1 MKKFYAIAA
10 VGLLS
15 ACASGTPMQ
24 ESKEAS
30 AAIPEGAGR
39 IVVYRQGLFGA
50 AFQPT
55 VKFNGTP
62 KGKCA
67 PRGAFSVDVKPGN
80 HTIEAATEVTKQAM
94 AHVEAGQT
102 TYVRCG
108 IGFGVLLGRP
118 TLEVV
123 PPATGQ
129 SESAELAFTG
139 RY

>member
-1 MKKFYAIAA
+1 
-10 VGLLS
+10 
-15 ACASGTPMQ
+15 MQ
-24 ESKEAS
+24 ESKEA
-30 AAIPEGAGR
+30 AAPIPAGKGR
-39 IVVYRQGLFGA
+39 VILYRQGVFGA

-55 VKFNGTP
+55 VSFNGVP

-67 PRGAFSVDVKPGN
+67 PRGAFSVDLAPGN
-80 HTIEAATEVTKQAM
+80 HTIEATTETTKQAL

-108 IGFGVLLGRP
+108 IGFGVLVGRP

-123 PPATGQ
+123 PPATGK